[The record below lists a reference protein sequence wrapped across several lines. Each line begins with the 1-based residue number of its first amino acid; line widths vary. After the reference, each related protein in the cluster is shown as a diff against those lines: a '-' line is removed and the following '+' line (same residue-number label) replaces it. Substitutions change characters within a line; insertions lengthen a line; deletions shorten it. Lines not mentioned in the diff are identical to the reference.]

1 MAAITKT
8 FHDHIRL
15 SNIDGH
21 GIKQILYPETTS
33 DDIIMP
39 DGNKLT
45 TYLTEMTDD
54 IEFVKP
60 TSTAT
65 AKGIKFVDPEN
76 SDFYG
81 IIQNSSNLWIGASET
96 ASYHHNGF
104 THISSGWKTIDGVFT
119 PNESVFIA
127 VPKDT
132 DNDGIPDNADNYNIL
147 HVGNYSKYAIPLTG
161 SLEVTG
167 SIGMA
172 STSKGY
178 MLHDGK
184 QQYPGLFNNADNLW
198 IGAASKNSYHH
209 YGMTL
214 ISAGWH
220 TTADKY
226 EASTQATDGSMM
238 VLDKDYSSSETAR
251 TITVRIGYKSQKFT
265 LPANKRGVAIDTVKV
280 GLPTAYYGDWV
291 IKTDAKTGVESN
303 ETLYVSLPE
312 YDPASPDAPTTAI
325 NRAILHTGNSGLYN
339 LNFSRGRGITAID
352 SSDNMYYAFCDN
364 GTNLWIGAHATTSRH
379 HIGKTYISSGW
390 ELGTGISD
398 PSVSNRS
405 IYISVPDVSS
415 SIIYPDEQ
423 SGGKNYEVI
432 HSGIINEYLEN
443 NIGYGLSSTDQMITT
458 YKSINS
464 TDHVDIG
471 TDIDLK
477 DVGLIKN
484 SGSNFWIGCNKAES
498 YHHYG
503 QVLISSGWRYRDLDT
518 DAEVSIADALT
529 YHGDILGANYRL
541 WSKKFT
547 DSGSMTIGKDAYL
560 VPYESVKISVP
571 KYRFDSSYAPS
582 YKDGT
587 DGSTY
592 HYSESDDVFYG
603 DYDNPMIPNDCDNYD
618 VLHKGN
624 FQSWFLSF
632 CSSHASQIKSA
643 LGIS

>member
-39 DGNKLT
+39 DGKKLT
-45 TYLTEMTDD
+45 KYLTEMTDD

-60 TSTAT
+60 ASTAT

-76 SDFYG
+76 NDFYG
-81 IIQNSSNLWIGASET
+81 IIQNSSNLWIGATET

-147 HVGNYSKYAIPLTG
+147 HVGNYSKYAIPLAG

-178 MLHDGK
+178 LLHDGK
-184 QQYPGLFNNADNLW
+184 QQYPGLFNNGDNLW

-220 TTADKY
+220 ATTYKY
-226 EASTQATDGSMM
+226 EASAQATDGSMM
-238 VLDKDYSSSETAR
+238 VLDKDYSSSESAR
-251 TITVRIGYKSQKFT
+251 TIGFIADGRYQRFT

-291 IKTDAKTGVESN
+291 VKTDEQTGVESN

-325 NRAILHTGNSGLYN
+325 NRAILHTGNSGFYN
-339 LNFSRGRGITAID
+339 LNFTRGRGITAMD

-379 HIGKTYISSGW
+379 HVGKTYISSGW
-390 ELGTGISD
+390 EFDSTLHSN
-398 PSVSNRS
+398 SVPYRS
-405 IYISVPDVSS
+405 IYISVPNVSTLIS
-415 SIIYPDEQ
+415 DSAEQ

-458 YKSINS
+458 YKNINS
-464 TDHVDIG
+464 TDYVPLDG
-471 TDIDLK
+471 AWDTNNKVK

-484 SGSNFWIGCNKAES
+484 SGANFWIGCDKAES

-503 QVLISSGWRYRDLDT
+503 QVLISTGWRYKELLSDADVNIT
-518 DAEVSIADALT
+518 DALDSTDYQDLWNAKFSPS
-529 YHGDILGANYRL
+529 GAYFSNA
-541 WSKKFT
+541 
-547 DSGSMTIGKDAYL
+547 AYL
-560 VPYESVKISVP
+560 APYETIKISVP
-571 KYRFDSSYAPS
+571 KYDPSSSFAGE
-582 YKDGT
+582 GT
-587 DGSTY
+587 YQTETEGSSTY
-592 HYSESDDVFYG
+592 YRGVSQY
-603 DYDNPMIPNDCDNYD
+603 PMVPNNCDNYD
-618 VLHKGN
+618 ALHKGN

>member
-1 MAAITKT
+1 
-8 FHDHIRL
+8 
-15 SNIDGH
+15 
-21 GIKQILYPETTS
+21 
-33 DDIIMP
+33 MP
-39 DGNKLT
+39 DGKKLT
-45 TYLTEMTDD
+45 KYLTEMTDD

-60 TSTAT
+60 ASTAT

-76 SDFYG
+76 NDFYG
-81 IIQNSSNLWIGASET
+81 IIQNSSNLWIGATET

-147 HVGNYSKYAIPLTG
+147 HVGNYSKYAIPLAG

-178 MLHDGK
+178 LLHDGK
-184 QQYPGLFNNADNLW
+184 QQYPGLFNNGDNLW

-220 TTADKY
+220 ATTYKY
-226 EASTQATDGSMM
+226 EASAQATDGSMM
-238 VLDKDYSSSETAR
+238 VLDKDYSSSESAR
-251 TITVRIGYKSQKFT
+251 TIGFIADGRYQRFT

-291 IKTDAKTGVESN
+291 VKTDEQTGVESN

-325 NRAILHTGNSGLYN
+325 NRAILHTGNSGFYN
-339 LNFSRGRGITAID
+339 LNFTRGRGITAMD

-379 HIGKTYISSGW
+379 HVGKTYISSGW
-390 ELGTGISD
+390 EFDSSISYN
-398 PSVSNRS
+398 SVSNRS
-405 IYISVPDVSS
+405 IYISVPDVSTR
-415 SIIYPDEQ
+415 IYDPAEQ

-503 QVLISSGWRYRDLDT
+503 QVLISSGWRYMDLGTDT
-518 DAEVSIADALT
+518 EVSITDALQHPSGMLRG
-529 YHGDILGANYRL
+529 YAL
-541 WSKKFT
+541 WSNKF
-547 DSGSMTIGKDAYL
+547 DASSMISNYSHAYL
-560 VPYESVKISVP
+560 APYESVKISVP
-571 KYRFDSSYAPS
+571 KYRFNSSYARS
-582 YKDGT
+582 YKDT
-587 DGSTY
+587 TVGSTY
-592 HYSESDDVFYG
+592 DYDERYDVFSG
-603 DYDNPMIPNDCDNYD
+603 DYNNPMIPNDCDNYD